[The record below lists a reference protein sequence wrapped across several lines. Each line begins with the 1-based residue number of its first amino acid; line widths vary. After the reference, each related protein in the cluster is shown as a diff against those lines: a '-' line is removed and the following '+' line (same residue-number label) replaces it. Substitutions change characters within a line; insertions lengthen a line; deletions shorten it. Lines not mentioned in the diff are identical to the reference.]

1 MSYSGPQFTY
11 ERNLDLDTQGISF
24 VNAKYVRFQL
34 MATHFP
40 GLIGVI
46 VFYLVIL
53 GVGLYAAWK
62 NSKMRK
68 EAEEQVSAE
77 DVILA
82 KRNINL
88 FVGVMTMTG
97 E

>member
-1 MSYSGPQFTY
+1 M
-11 ERNLDLDTQGISF
+11 
-24 VNAKYVRFQL
+24 
-34 MATHFP
+34 
-40 GLIGVI
+40 
-46 VFYLVIL
+46 FYLVIL

-62 NSKMRK
+62 NKKMRR
-68 EAEEQVSAE
+68 EAEEAESAE

-97 E
+97 REVFFFNSYCNLSPSFCYLFVKNGSKKVFLTLE

>member
-1 MSYSGPQFTY
+1 MVKPEVHFMTLTRCI
-11 ERNLDLDTQGISF
+11 E
-24 VNAKYVRFQL
+24 
-34 MATHFP
+34 THLS

-53 GVGLYAAWK
+53 AVGLYAAWK
-62 NSKMRK
+62 NRK
-68 EAEEQVSAE
+68 LREEAKENVTAE

-97 E
+97 M